1 MRVINSIADLRELAQ
16 GRMPRSLFEY
26 VDRGSYDEITLQ
38 RNRSDF
44 DAIQL
49 RQRVLMDVSRQN
61 LVRDVLGQP
70 ANLPVVLA
78 PVGMCGMVH
87 GDGEIH
93 AARAAES
100 FGVPFCLS
108 TVSICSI
115 EDVRASTSVPFWF
128 QLYVMKDRGY
138 TAELIDRAEA
148 AGCPVLMMTVD
159 IPVGALRRRDAKNGL
174 AVPPRLTLRNAINMA
189 SRPRWVWS
197 ILNGKR
203 REFGN
208 LATAVARTGGM
219 PFSQWI
225 ASQFDSSVTW
235 DDLQKIRARWKGK
248 LIIKGI
254 MDPDDAR
261 RAVALGA
268 NALVV
273 SNHGGRQLDG
283 APSTI
288 SVLPRIVDAV
298 QGRCEV
304 LLDSGIRSGQD
315 VLKALALGANAAL
328 TGRAY
333 LYGLGALG
341 GAGVTA
347 ALQIMSRE
355 LQVSMALTGC
365 NDIRQ
370 VGSSILHGREH
381 GRLE

>member
-1 MRVINSIADLRELAQ
+1 MRVVNSIADLRELAQ
-16 GRMPRSLFEY
+16 RRMPRSLFEY

-44 DAIQL
+44 DALQL
-49 RQRVLMDVSRQN
+49 RQRVLVDVSRQS
-61 LVRDVLGQP
+61 LVRDVLGTS
-70 ANLPVVLA
+70 ANLPLVLA
-78 PVGMCGMVH
+78 PTGMCGMVH

-93 AARAAES
+93 AARAAEA

-115 EDVRASTSVPFWF
+115 EDVREATKAPFWF

-138 TAELIDRAEA
+138 TTELIDRASA
-148 AGCPVLMMTVD
+148 ASCPVLMMTVD

-174 AVPPRLTLRNAINMA
+174 SVPPRLTVRNAINMA
-189 SRPRWVWS
+189 SRPRWLWS
-197 ILNGKR
+197 ILTGKR

-208 LATAVARTGGM
+208 LAAAVARTKGM
-219 PFSQWI
+219 PFAQWV

-235 DDLQKIRARWKGK
+235 DDLAKIRAHWKGK

-254 MDPDDAR
+254 MDADDAKQ
-261 RAVALGA
+261 AVALGA
-268 NALVV
+268 DALVV

-283 APSTI
+283 APSSI
-288 SVLPRIVDAV
+288 AVLPDVVNAV

-315 VLKALALGANAAL
+315 ILKALALGANAAL

-365 NDIRQ
+365 NDIRE
-370 VGSSILHGREH
+370 VGGSILYGRDR
-381 GRLE
+381 G